1 MYLDNQKVKTLFTKD
16 LRKSCIFAIAL
27 IICFFAFEKSYSQQV
42 MYSQQRL
49 NPMLLNPANTGSE
62 GRYRGVLQYRNQQS
76 NDFSPYNRTAAS
88 GEMSLD
94 SRNDMKFGL
103 GAALIID
110 KSSPLGYRSSN
121 FRINGASHF
130 KLNDNSSFHAGASM
144 GFYSQD
150 LNITNTNRE
159 VLAENGYLRQ
169 DNTDDLKFDQSSAL
183 AFGLGVGY
191 RWSKAVDKR
200 GWKVNWQLET
210 GIGAQNMGLIELKES
225 EGSQPISDALY
236 TGYATGQI
244 PIDKYFALIPSGFV
258 NVTNEDTQY
267 ILGIEGRV
275 ILNSGDQFNSKAKR
289 VMLDVGMLQREGD
302 ALVLTSN
309 ITWGELSLGMSY
321 EMPTREPVESLE
333 TTGAFE
339 MVLLYKFS
347 GFNF

>member
-1 MYLDNQKVKTLFTKD
+1 L
-16 LRKSCIFAIAL
+16 
-27 IICFFAFEKSYSQQV
+27 
-42 MYSQQRL
+42 QRL
-49 NPMLLNPANTGSE
+49 NPMLLNPANTGND
-62 GRYRGVLQYRNQQS
+62 GKYRGVLQYRNQQS

-88 GEMSLD
+88 GEMSME
-94 SRNDMKFGL
+94 SRGDMKFGL
-103 GAALIID
+103 GAGLIID

-121 FRINGASHF
+121 FRVNGASHF
-130 KLNDNSSFHAGASM
+130 VLNQNSSFHAGASTS
-144 GFYSQD
+144 FYSQD

-159 VLAENGYLRQ
+159 VLAENGYLQ
-169 DNTDDLKFDQSSAL
+169 VDHPEDLKFDQSSAL

-191 RWSKAVDKR
+191 KWSKPVAKR

-210 GIGAQNMGLIELKES
+210 GLAAQNIGLIDLKES
-225 EGSQPISDALY
+225 EGSQRISDALY

-258 NVTNEDTQY
+258 NVTSDRTQY
-267 ILGIEGRV
+267 VLGIEGRM

-289 VMLDVGMLQREGD
+289 VMLDLGLLQREGD

-321 EMPTREPVESLE
+321 EIPTREPVESLE

-339 MVLLYKFS
+339 AVLRYELWNKQY
-347 GFNF
+347 

>member
-1 MYLDNQKVKTLFTKD
+1 MVKTLFNNCLT
-16 LRKSCIFAIAL
+16 RSCIFAVAFT
-27 IICFFAFEKSYSQQV
+27 CSFFTLEKSYSQQA
-42 MYSQQRL
+42 MYSLQRL
-49 NPMLLNPANTGSE
+49 NPMLLNPANTASE
-62 GRYRGVLQYRNQQS
+62 GKYRGVLQYRNQQS

-94 SRNDMKFGL
+94 SRNDIKFGL

-110 KSSPLGYRSSN
+110 KSSPLGYRASN
-121 FRINGASHF
+121 FRVNGASHF
-130 KLNDNSSFHAGASM
+130 KLNDNSSFHAGASL

-159 VLAENGYLRQ
+159 VLAENGYLRL
-169 DNTDDLKFDQSSAL
+169 DHPEDLKFDQSSAL
-183 AFGLGVGY
+183 AFGLGLGY
-191 RWSKAVDKR
+191 RWSKPVAKR

-210 GIGAQNMGLIELKES
+210 GVAAQNMGLIELKKS
-225 EGSQPISDALY
+225 EGSQPISEALY

-244 PIDKYFALIPSGFV
+244 PIDRYFALISSGFA
-258 NVTNEDTQY
+258 NVTTEGTQY
-267 ILGIEGRV
+267 ILGIEGRI
-275 ILNSGDQFNSKAKR
+275 ILKSGDQFNSKAKR
-289 VMLDVGMLQREGD
+289 VMVDIGMLQREGD

-339 MVLLYKFS
+339 MVLRYELR
-347 GFNF
+347 GGQ

>member
-1 MYLDNQKVKTLFTKD
+1 
-16 LRKSCIFAIAL
+16 
-27 IICFFAFEKSYSQQV
+27 
-42 MYSQQRL
+42 MYSLQRL

-62 GRYRGVLQYRNQQS
+62 GKYRGILQYRNQQS

-88 GEMSLD
+88 GEMSLASQGD
-94 SRNDMKFGL
+94 VKFGL
-103 GAALIID
+103 GAGLMID

-130 KLNDNSSFHAGASM
+130 SLNQNSVIRAGASA

-150 LNITNTNRE
+150 LNITNRNRKI
-159 VLAENGYLRQ
+159 LSENGYLRE
-169 DNTDDLKFDQSSAL
+169 DHSEDLNFDQSSAL
-183 AFGLGVGY
+183 AFGIGLAY
-191 RWSKAVDKR
+191 KWSKPVVKR

-210 GIGAQNMGLIELKES
+210 GVSAQNAGLIELKRS
-225 EGSQPISDALY
+225 EGSKPISEALY
-236 TGYATGQI
+236 TGYALGQI
-244 PIDKYFALIPSGFV
+244 PVGKHFALIPSGFI
-258 NVTNEDTQY
+258 NATSDETQY
-267 ILGIEGRV
+267 VLGIEGRI

-289 VMLDVGMLQREGD
+289 LMLDLGMLQREGD

-339 MVLLYKFS
+339 MVLLYKLS